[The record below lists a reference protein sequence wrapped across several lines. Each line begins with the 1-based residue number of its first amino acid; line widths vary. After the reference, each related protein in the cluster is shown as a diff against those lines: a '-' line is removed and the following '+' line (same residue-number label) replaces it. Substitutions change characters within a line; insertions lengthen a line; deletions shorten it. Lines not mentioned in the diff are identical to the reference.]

1 VLPKMQMHSVKS
13 LAVLAAL
20 AAIYPASANANCG
33 PAANREPVN
42 TRASLKAARG
52 ATLCLLNAQRR
63 THHLHKLRFNA
74 KLSRAGLDHARD
86 MVNNRYFSH
95 DAPSGENFVQRI
107 LDTNYV
113 PASASYS
120 LAENLAWGSDG
131 VSSPRA
137 TVKEWMGSP
146 GHRRNILQPGFRE
159 IGIGIVIGAPESG
172 ASQGATYATE
182 FGAIRRR

>member
-1 VLPKMQMHSVKS
+1 MQMQSVKT
-13 LAVLAAL
+13 LAILAAL
-20 AAIYPASANANCG
+20 AAIYPASASASCG
-33 PAANREPVN
+33 SAASRDPVN
-42 TRASLKAARG
+42 TRASLKAARS

-63 THHLHKLRFNA
+63 SHHPHKLSLNA

-86 MVNNRYFSH
+86 MVNNGYFSH

-120 LAENLAWGSDG
+120 LGENLAWGSNG
-131 VSSPRA
+131 VSSPRT

-146 GHRRNILQPGFRE
+146 GHRRNILQAGVRE
-159 IGIGIVIGAPESG
+159 IGIGIVICAPESG
-172 ASQGATYATE
+172 ASPGATYAAE
-182 FGAIRRR
+182 VGGSRPRSA